1 MIYLQNNQEE
11 HNILIFVSV
20 DIDSRDRDGA

>member
-11 HNILIFVSV
+11 HNILIFVFV